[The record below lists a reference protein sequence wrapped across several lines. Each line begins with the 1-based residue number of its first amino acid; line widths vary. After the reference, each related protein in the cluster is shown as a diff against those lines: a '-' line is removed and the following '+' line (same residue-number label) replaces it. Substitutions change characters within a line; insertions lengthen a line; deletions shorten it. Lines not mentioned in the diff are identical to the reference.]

1 MKLGT
6 FVFPTAGDPREDGRV
21 IDYALREALRSEELG
36 MDAVWLAEHHFD
48 GMCAYVDPML
58 FAAAL
63 ARETSRVQLGFAV
76 AQASLHHPL
85 RLAEQLNLLDHLS
98 QGRFIAGL
106 GKGSMYND
114 YEYEAFEIAPGDAS
128 ARFDEIEEI
137 VLKCWAGERVTH
149 R

>member
-6 FVFPTAGDPREDGRV
+6 FVFPTAGDPRDDGRV
-21 IDYALREALRSEELG
+21 IDYALNEAIRSEELG

-58 FAAAL
+58 FAGAL

-85 RLAEQLNLLDHLS
+85 RRAEQLNLLDHLS

-106 GKGSMYND
+106 GKGSM
-114 YEYEAFEIAPGDAS
+114 
-128 ARFDEIEEI
+128 
-137 VLKCWAGERVTH
+137 
-149 R
+149 